1 MTIVRAA
8 VFEPNSQHP
17 SLQELAL
24 RELRDDEVLVKLT
37 ATGICHT
44 DLGFRCRVPHALVLG
59 HEGAGK
65 VERVGRAVRDV
76 TPGDHVVLSF
86 RSCHECPSCL
96 AGKPSYCHKFAPL
109 NFTGLRADGSSALA
123 AGERPVGGHFFGQS
137 SFATHSV
144 AHESNVVKVRADAP
158 LELLGPLGCGVQ
170 TGAGAVMNVLRPR
183 AGESM
188 LIVGAG
194 GVGMSGLMAAVVE
207 GCAPIVVLEPN
218 PERRALARELGAH
231 HVIDPLNEDVAAVVR
246 SVAPSGILHALD
258 TSGLPKVIAQ
268 VLGLLALRGSLA
280 LVTATPREA
289 VLEVPM
295 LSAIGRGIAIRG
307 VIEGDAQPREFI
319 PKLVELVMSG
329 RFPLHRRVRFY
340 DLEQIGHALEDQESG
355 KVIKPIVRMPGS

>member
-1 MTIVRAA
+1 MTTIRAA
-8 VFEPNSQHP
+8 VFEPNSQHAA
-17 SLQELAL
+17 LQELTV
-24 RELRDDEVLVKLT
+24 RELRDDEVLVRLT
-37 ATGICHT
+37 ATGVCHT

-65 VERVGRAVRDV
+65 IERVGSAVRSV
-76 TPGDHVVLSF
+76 VPGDSVVLSF

-123 AGERPVGGHFFGQS
+123 AGDQPVGGHFFGQS

-144 AHESNVVKVRADAP
+144 AHESNVVKVRPDAP

-170 TGAGAVMNVLRPR
+170 TGAGAVMNVLRSH
-183 AGESM
+183 AGESI

-207 GCAPIVVLEPN
+207 GCAPIIVLEPN

-231 HVIDPLNEDVAAVVR
+231 RVIDPLSEDVTAVVR
-246 SVAPSGILHALD
+246 EVAPSGVLYALD

-268 VLGLLALRGSLA
+268 VLTLLALRGSLA

-289 VLEVPM
+289 VLEIPM

-307 VIEGDAQPREFI
+307 VIEGDARPQEFI

-329 RFPLHRRVRFY
+329 RFPLHRLVRFY
-340 DLEQIGHALEDQESG
+340 DLEHIGHALEDQESG
-355 KVIKPIVRMPGS
+355 KVIKPIVRMS